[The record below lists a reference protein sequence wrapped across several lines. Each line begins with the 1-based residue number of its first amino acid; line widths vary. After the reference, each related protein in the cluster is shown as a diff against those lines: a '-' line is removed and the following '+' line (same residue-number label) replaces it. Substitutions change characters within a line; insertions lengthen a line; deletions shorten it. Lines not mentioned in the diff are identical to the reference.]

1 MIACLVALAFQSAPI
16 VEAIPSV
23 GDGPKC
29 EIRYSREPLATP
41 RLDPKFRIEHPYEVK
56 GYLEERGAMQERLF
70 VFVSAADRV
79 PLAALA
85 ARQMLRML
93 AYAKSA
99 FGFDLPLG
107 YGRQLHVFLTDAGE
121 PGGEQGVF
129 EGLAPQGGVRS
140 YHCVYVYD
148 VESFTEPVEM
158 ARELAHEFGHAVLPA
173 VGGFERPER
182 WANGMLGELVFL
194 RFLAQEVALSDRDR
208 MGAGAGDL
216 QKYWHTAL
224 RPHVE
229 RVFLRGP
236 RISPEEGKTEMVEYV
251 GMMGVVLEA
260 FPTAFARAM
269 LLTGG
274 TSAFDAEQG
283 VLRAIGERNE
293 WTVRLPE
300 WLGSAAVYIPAPGD
314 WRVEGAKVL
323 ARKSDWIKIQPL
335 QNPLVLRR
343 ASE

>member
-1 MIACLVALAFQSAPI
+1 
-16 VEAIPSV
+16 
-23 GDGPKC
+23 
-29 EIRYSREPLATP
+29 
-41 RLDPKFRIEHPYEVK
+41 
-56 GYLEERGAMQERLF
+56 
-70 VFVSAADRV
+70 
-79 PLAALA
+79 
-85 ARQMLRML
+85 
-93 AYAKSA
+93 
-99 FGFDLPLG
+99 
-107 YGRQLHVFLTDAGE
+107 
-121 PGGEQGVF
+121 
-129 EGLAPQGGVRS
+129 
-140 YHCVYVYD
+140 
-148 VESFTEPVEM
+148 
-158 ARELAHEFGHAVLPA
+158 
-173 VGGFERPER
+173 
-182 WANGMLGELVFL
+182 
-194 RFLAQEVALSDRDR
+194 
-208 MGAGAGDL
+208 GAGAGDL